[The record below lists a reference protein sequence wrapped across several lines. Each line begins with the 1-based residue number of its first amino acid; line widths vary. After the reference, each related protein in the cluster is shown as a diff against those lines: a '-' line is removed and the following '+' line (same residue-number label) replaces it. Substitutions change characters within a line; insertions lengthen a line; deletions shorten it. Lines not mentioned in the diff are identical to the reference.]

1 MPRRAGTIVTILL
14 ILIHATWAI
23 LIGIGFLH
31 LAAALGCGSLLVSPN
46 LGLLA
51 ALAVLIHSARL
62 TKLCEDICPP
72 RRLAGRKK
80 KDLIG
85 RGSGGRQKITVPQ

>member
-1 MPRRAGTIVTILL
+1 MPRHAGTIVTILL

-23 LIGIGFLH
+23 LIGIGLLH
-31 LAAALGCGSLLVSPN
+31 LAAALGRGSLFVLPN

-62 TKLCEDICPP
+62 TKLCEEICPP
-72 RRLAGRKK
+72 RRLFGWKE
-80 KDLIG
+80 KDIIG
-85 RGSGGRQKITVPQ
+85 RGSGNRPKVTVPQ

>member
-1 MPRRAGTIVTILL
+1 MPRHAGTVVTILL
-14 ILIHATWAI
+14 ILTHATWAI

-31 LAAALGCGSLLVSPN
+31 LAAALGRGGLFVLPN

-72 RRLAGRKK
+72 CRPSGWLEKYT
-80 KDLIG
+80 IE
-85 RGSGGRQKITVPQ
+85 RGSRRRKTVAMPQ